1 MRSALCPAKEQIDVM
16 SDARCETVRKTWLR
30 SARWIGLVAAIVTV
44 LPTPVLAQ
52 EAGSNGIRFGRARV
66 HPFFD
71 FFSYYQSNPGRR
83 TSGGVSDLMLKI
95 RPGFNLDYPGRSYE
109 IYSSGNI
116 EYRHFMGLNAVENSS
131 SDTTQLSSIMGGLS
145 LDGKFLKTSS
155 FPLSMKIDLSRTD
168 TPANQSQSTTLGRN
182 AGTMTLGSQWSP
194 GGGAL
199 KLGLTYEPYVNIYD
213 GNENGTDNDN
223 LNTLNQKTAFHAQWR
238 FLPKT
243 ATFIEANYDN
253 YGYLNPEKGFSAN
266 LGQVSDD
273 TAGGE
278 TDASAAQ
285 ALNVTVPIVS
295 GYWGLSGQITP
306 RLSTI
311 MKFGYGQ
318 TLTSNVDDTQQASS
332 FLTQV
337 DIKYKASETV
347 RYSGGCARSLSGA
360 VLFQHRT
367 TGRFYLKGQTTLAR
381 RYALGLNLSYD
392 MLDYGDPVI
401 TGANGGRSD
410 SVFRAEAVASVKITN
425 WFVASLVNK
434 FETLSAKGADGKNWE
449 LVSGSGTP
457 SYNYNDTFLRLSV
470 RY

>member
-1 MRSALCPAKEQIDVM
+1 M

-83 TSGGVSDLMLKI
+83 TNGGVSDLMLKI

-109 IYSSGNI
+109 IYSSGNV

-131 SDTTQLSSIMGGLS
+131 SDTTKLSAVMGGLS
-145 LDGKFLKTSS
+145 VDGKFLKTSS
-155 FPLSMKIDLSRTD
+155 FPLSMKVDINRID
-168 TPANQSQSTTLGRN
+168 TPANQSQSKTLGKN
-182 AGTMTLGSQWSP
+182 AASMTLGSQWAP

-199 KLGLTYEPYVNIYD
+199 KLGLSYKPSLAIYD
-213 GNENGTDNDN
+213 GNENGSDNDN
-223 LNTLNQKTAFHAQWR
+223 LNTLNQDTSFQAQWR

-243 ATFIEANYDN
+243 ATFIEASYRN
-253 YGYLNPEKGFSAN
+253 YGYLNPEKGFSST
-266 LGQVSDD
+266 LGQ
-273 TAGGE
+273 TPNGE
-278 TDASAAQ
+278 TGTDTSTADSAQ
-285 ALNVTVPIVS
+285 QSFNVTVPIS
-295 GYWGLSGQITP
+295 SAYWGLSGQITP

-318 TLTSNVDDTQQASS
+318 TMTENVDDSQQSS
-332 FLTQV
+332 GFLTQV
-337 DIKYKASETV
+337 DIKYKSSETIK
-347 RYSGGCARSLSGA
+347 YSGGYARSLAGA

-367 TGRFYLKGQTTLAR
+367 TDRIYLKGQTTLAR
-381 RYALGLNLSYD
+381 RYALALNLEYD
-392 MLDYGDPVI
+392 MIGYGDPVV
-401 TGANGGRSD
+401 TAANGGRND
-410 SVFRAEAVASVKITN
+410 TIVRAEAVASVKITN

-434 FETLSAKGADGKNWE
+434 FETLSAKGADGQNWE

-457 SYNYNDTFLRLSV
+457 SYKYNDTFLRLSV